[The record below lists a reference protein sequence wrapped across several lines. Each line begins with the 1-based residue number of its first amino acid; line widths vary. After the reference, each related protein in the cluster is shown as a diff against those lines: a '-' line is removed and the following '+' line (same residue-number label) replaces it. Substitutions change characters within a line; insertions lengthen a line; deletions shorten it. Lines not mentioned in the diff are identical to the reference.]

1 MAVTATI
8 REGQAPALILALE
21 AGDEVIAEP
30 GAMMFVSGDVSLEL
44 EMPGGLKGGL
54 KRAVI
59 AGESLYFTR
68 YRAEGPSAIGL
79 TGPYPGSIRQHELDG
94 EIICERRAYL
104 AHHGEVAVESALA
117 KKLGMGIA
125 GGGEGFI
132 LQRLRGKGT
141 VWLHGGGD
149 FVDFDLIEGQH
160 LLVDTGCMVMLE
172 PTVTYDVRMETGLR
186 KGLLGG
192 EGFFALS
199 MTGPGHVTLQ
209 TLPFSRTAERTAE
222 AASGGRGEIGGV
234 IGNIFGG

>member
-1 MAVTATI
+1 VAVSATV
-8 REGQAPALILALE
+8 REGQAPALVLTLE
-21 AGDEVIAEP
+21 PGDEVIAEP
-30 GAMMFVSGDVSLEL
+30 GAMMFVSGDVALEL

-68 YRAEGPSAIGL
+68 YRAEGPSAVGL
-79 TGPYPGSIRQHELDG
+79 TGIRQHELDG
-94 EIICERRAYL
+94 EIICERRSYL
-104 AHHGEVAVESALA
+104 AHLGDVAVESALA
-117 KKLGMGIA
+117 KRLGMGIA

-149 FVDFDLIEGQH
+149 FVDFDLVDGQH
-160 LLVDTGCMVMLE
+160 LLVDTGCLVMME
-172 PTVTYDVRMETGLR
+172 PTVAYDVRMEGGLR

-222 AASGGRGEIGGV
+222 AASGGRGEMGGL